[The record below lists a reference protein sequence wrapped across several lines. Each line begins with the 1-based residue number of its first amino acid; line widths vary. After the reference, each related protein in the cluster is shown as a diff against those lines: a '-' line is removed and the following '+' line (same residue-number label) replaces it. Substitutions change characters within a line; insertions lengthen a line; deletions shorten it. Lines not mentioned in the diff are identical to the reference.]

1 MTQLQKEIVEK
12 LLLGYN
18 IAGNAKYG
26 FRLRSPEHHVC
37 RKFSYKTF
45 YRLKDLLRKKG
56 PVFLINKN
64 KVRQLHGK
72 TFAKSEYNK
81 LSKKSPAAAAEIFF

>member
-1 MTQLQKEIVEK
+1 MTQLQKDIIEK

-18 IAGNAKYG
+18 IAGNPKYG
-26 FRLRSPEHHVC
+26 FRLRSPHQHVC
-37 RKFSYKTF
+37 RKFNYKTF
-45 YRLKDLLRKKG
+45 LKIKDLLRKKG

-72 TFAKSEYNK
+72 TFVKTEYKK
-81 LSKKSPAAAAEIFF
+81 LSKKSPATAAEKNF